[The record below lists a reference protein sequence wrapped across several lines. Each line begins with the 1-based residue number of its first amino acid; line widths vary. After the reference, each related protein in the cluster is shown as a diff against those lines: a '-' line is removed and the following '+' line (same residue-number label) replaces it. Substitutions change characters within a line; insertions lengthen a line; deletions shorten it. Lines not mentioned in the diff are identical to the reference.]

1 MAILRSQVVAD
12 LRGRARKQR
21 IWKQISGCRSKRKA
35 ERHVVIDRITD
46 YRLRGPLA
54 ASTDSYICPIGTR
67 GEIVGRILIGLGFV
81 PIALTISYQAALAAP
96 VYLNC
101 QASGVLVVS
110 RYLTI
115 DYGTSTV
122 VTSGLNVTTPTP
134 DVEGRTAQPAQI
146 TRFRDCVALRDEA
159 TRRAELHRKLHA
171 QSAKWWYDLFRSGH
185 TAWGILDLPSWCEAP
200 AQVLVHPTHRQ
211 LMSAIGSSAT

>member
-1 MAILRSQVVAD
+1 VAILRSQVVAD

-35 ERHVVIDRITD
+35 ERHVVVDRITD

-54 ASTDSYICPIGTR
+54 ASTDSYTCPIGTR

-101 QASGVLVVS
+101 QASGVLAVS

-146 TRFRDCVALRDEA
+146 TDSEIAWHFVTKRPEG
-159 TRRAELHRKLHA
+159 
-171 QSAKWWYDLFRSGH
+171 RSYTESYTLNRLNGGMTYFDQGTQH
-185 TAWGILDLPSWCEAP
+185 GESWTCQVGVRPAP
-200 AQVLVHPTHRQ
+200 KF
-211 LMSAIGSSAT
+211 